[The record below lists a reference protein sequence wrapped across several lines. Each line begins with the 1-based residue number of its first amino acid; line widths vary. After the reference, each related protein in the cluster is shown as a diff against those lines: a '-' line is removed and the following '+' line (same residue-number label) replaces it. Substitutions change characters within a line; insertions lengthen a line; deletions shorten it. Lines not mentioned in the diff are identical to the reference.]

1 MSREEDAEV
10 IVKGHIKLL
19 HDYNEAKDATQV
31 CHKVI
36 ILSIYLAPNR
46 CLSAR

>member
-36 ILSIYLAPNR
+36 IFIYL
-46 CLSAR
+46 LSS